1 MTNQTSAYERS
12 VLLYWQGLPSV
23 FMPVPGLPEVA
34 VADLL
39 PWPASLPVPVPAGKP
54 KRGRRKAPR
63 PALEKPMTVREERK
77 QQTRQALLEAALK
90 LAHGGGGFASLS
102 LREVTREAG
111 LVPTAFYRH
120 FRGMDELGLAL
131 VDDACLTLRRLL
143 RDARVLSMGAF
154 NIAIRDSVKVYLGY
168 VRQHDSA
175 FEFITRE
182 RSGGSAVVREAIA
195 REIRY
200 FINEL
205 AADLRIFP
213 VIRDLAADDLEMIAD
228 LVVTTIANLA
238 QDILSLPPGQSRLEQ
253 DIETRAVKQLR
264 LIFLG
269 AAQWRPHPPAA
280 T

>member
-1 MTNQTSAYERS
+1 
-12 VLLYWQGLPSV
+12 
-23 FMPVPGLPEVA
+23 
-34 VADLL
+34 
-39 PWPASLPVPVPAGKP
+39 
-54 KRGRRKAPR
+54 
-63 PALEKPMTVREERK
+63 MTVREERK
-77 QQTRQALLEAALK
+77 QQTRQALLDAALK
-90 LAHGGGGFASLS
+90 LAKDGGGFASLS

-143 RDARVLSMGAF
+143 RDARVHSMGGF
-154 NIAIRDSVKVYLGY
+154 NSAIRDSIAVYLGF
-168 VRQHDSA
+168 VRQHAIA

-182 RSGGSAVVREAIA
+182 RAGGSAVVREAIS

-213 VIRDLAADDLEMIAD
+213 VIRELSADDLEMIAD

-269 AAQWRPHPPAA
+269 ASQWRPQAPALA
-280 T
+280 SGG

>member
-1 MTNQTSAYERS
+1 MSTYSSAYDRS
-12 VLLYWQGLPSV
+12 VLLYWQGLLAA
-23 FMPVPGLPEVA
+23 GLPDAAGVGIPE
-34 VADLL
+34 L
-39 PWPASLPVPVPAGKP
+39 PIPAGHDP
-54 KRGRRKAPR
+54 DERFTAVTLEPVGA
-63 PALEKPMTVREERK
+63 AQVEKPMTVREERK
-77 QQTRQALLEAALK
+77 QQTRQALLDAALS
-90 LAHGGGGFASLS
+90 LAKAGGGFSSLS

-143 RDARVLSMGAF
+143 RDARMHSMGAF
-154 NIAIRDSVKVYLGY
+154 GIAIRDSVKVYLGF
-168 VRQHDSA
+168 VRQHAEA

-182 RSGGSAVVREAIA
+182 RSGGSVVVREAIA

-213 VIRDLAADDLEMIAD
+213 VVRELSSDDLEMIAD

-238 QDILSLPPGQSRLEQ
+238 QDVLSLPPGQSRLEQ
-253 DIETRAVKQLR
+253 DLETRAVKQLR

-269 AAQWRPHPPAA
+269 ASLWRPQAPRRPEGS
-280 T
+280 

>member
-1 MTNQTSAYERS
+1 
-12 VLLYWQGLPSV
+12 
-23 FMPVPGLPEVA
+23 
-34 VADLL
+34 
-39 PWPASLPVPVPAGKP
+39 
-54 KRGRRKAPR
+54 
-63 PALEKPMTVREERK
+63 MTVREERK
-77 QQTRQALLEAALK
+77 QQTRQALLDAALS
-90 LAHGGGGFASLS
+90 LAKEGGGFASLS

-143 RDARVLSMGAF
+143 RDARMQAMGAF
-154 NIAIRDSVKVYLGY
+154 GIAIRESVKVYLGF
-168 VRQHDSA
+168 VRQHAEA

-182 RSGGSAVVREAIA
+182 RAGGSAVVREAIA

-213 VIRDLAADDLEMIAD
+213 VVRELASDDLEMIAD

-238 QDILSLPPGQSRLEQ
+238 QDVLSLPPGQSRLEQ
-253 DIETRAVKQLR
+253 DLENRAVKQLR

-269 AAQWRPHPPAA
+269 ASLWRPQAPRL
-280 T
+280 TDGG